1 MIIAANWKMNLSRQ
15 NAGDLLKSYRDISA
29 DASAGLI
36 TFVPA
41 CYLAL
46 AEDVLSKT
54 SLQFGAQDCHV
65 AEKGAF
71 TGDISASMIADF
83 GAGWVL
89 CGHSERRQHHA
100 ETDNLIAEKMTQ
112 AAQSG
117 LNAMFCVGESHEDR
131 LTGASVNVVTRQLTT
146 TLQHWQAAARGDSS
160 TQSLVIAYEPIW
172 AIGTGLVASLEQIS
186 EMHAGVKA
194 CIKGLGI
201 TAPVLYG
208 GSVKPDNAADIFALA
223 DVDGA
228 LVGGASLDAEEFSQI
243 VAAVR

>member
-29 DASAGLI
+29 DASASLI
-36 TFVPA
+36 TFIPA

-54 SLQFGAQDCHV
+54 SVQFGAQDCHA

-89 CGHSERRQHHA
+89 CGHSERRQYHA

-117 LNAMFCVGESHEDR
+117 LNAIFCVGESHEDR
-131 LTGASVNVVTRQLTT
+131 LSGASVDVVTRQLTT
-146 TLQHWQAAARGDSS
+146 TLQHWKAARGGRS

-194 CIKGLGI
+194 CIAGLGI

-228 LVGGASLDAEEFSQI
+228 LVGGASLDAEGFSQI
-243 VAAVR
+243 VAAAR